1 MHTIFMNSKNSK
13 TSDLHSL
20 YSILQKSLMKSDKCI
35 ALSNL
40 SVCYKGKIWNCYIRT
55 INLKY

>member
-40 SVCYKGKIWNCYIRT
+40 SVCYKGKI
-55 INLKY
+55 

>member
-20 YSILQKSLMKSDKCI
+20 LLNPTKKLNEK
-35 ALSNL
+35 
-40 SVCYKGKIWNCYIRT
+40 
-55 INLKY
+55 